1 MRETICDLD
10 METRI
15 RDVCVFVRAVKNAC
29 VLTKLSVALYLY
41 IDEFVCVFSILGAMR
56 ETIRDLDAK
65 LQKDYA
71 VGLAREQLLNDK
83 QARIESF
90 QVIRGRNNSIYR
102 PVVVGLQVV
111 AFFFLGRGGGG
122 GGVHCTGRPPG
133 LCVVCVGWW
142 VLWVG
147 GSVWRGG
154 GGGGGGANSEH
165 EGIPDLVCHQN
176 TLGFN
181 PYYFDLALETTRW
194 LLLPENNCATRN
206 RGELSCSR

>member
-111 AFFFLGRGGGG
+111 AFFFLG
-122 GGVHCTGRPPG
+122 
-133 LCVVCVGWW
+133 
-142 VLWVG
+142 
-147 GSVWRGG
+147 GG